1 MTALDVFTFL
11 GREPGEPAL
20 GAGALSVEQVT
31 AQLDTVTAMVKA
43 YVRGNGFTDAVP
55 AADLAAVIVSATARA
70 VTNPAHAEHLAAGP
84 FTVRPGTFDGWTLP
98 ELAILHTYRRRAA

>member
-1 MTALDVFTFL
+1 MFTFL
-11 GREPGEPAL
+11 GRTAGVPAL
-20 GAGALSVEQVT
+20 GAGALSVAQVQS
-31 AQLDTVTAMVKA
+31 QLDAVTAMVKA
-43 YVRGNGFTDAVP
+43 YTRSKGFIAGVP
-55 AADLAAVIVSATARA
+55 ATDVAAVIVSATARA